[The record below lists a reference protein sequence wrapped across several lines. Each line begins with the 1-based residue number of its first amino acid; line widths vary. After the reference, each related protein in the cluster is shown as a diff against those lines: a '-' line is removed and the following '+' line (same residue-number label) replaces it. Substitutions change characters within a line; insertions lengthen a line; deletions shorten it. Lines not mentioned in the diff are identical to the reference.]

1 MLGGLLTDAAKD
13 EAAAEPGP
21 APWPGPSPFGPAA
34 AITGNLE
41 LRAPRRDKLPDRREA
56 EVIKFRVAGHKG
68 YIHDGFY
75 PDGRLGE
82 VFVTMDGEGSAVG
95 GLMNAWS
102 AAISI
107 GLQYGTPLAA
117 FVAKFSY
124 AKFEPFGV
132 TGDPDV
138 KMAQSLIDY
147 VIRKLDAC
155 YPDGRRSRFE
165 SIPALPT
172 SDKFPEGFGPMI
184 VGDITAMPMA
194 SDSETGG
201 PEMPQVIGILGEKNG
216 HTNGTAP
223 PTGSATLGVLRA
235 DTSICP
241 CGHLAYRRGSCYCC
255 DTCGTTSGAA
265 DPESWA

>member
-1 MLGGLLTDAAKD
+1 M
-13 EAAAEPGP
+13 
-21 APWPGPSPFGPAA
+21 F
-34 AITGNLE
+34 
-41 LRAPRRDKLPDRREA
+41 
-56 EVIKFRVAGHKG
+56 KFRVAGHKG
-68 YIHDGFY
+68 SIQAGFY

-117 FVAKFSY
+117 FVAKFAY

-155 YPDGRRSRFE
+155 YPGGQRSDQKKKQQ
-165 SIPALPT
+165 SLQ
-172 SDKFPEGFGPMI
+172 
-184 VGDITAMPMA
+184 
-194 SDSETGG
+194 ETLDRG
-201 PEMPQVIGILGEKNG
+201 EVVILGPATKNNALEAG
-216 HTNGTAP
+216 CSTIPVVMT
-223 PTGSATLGVLRA
+223 PTLRA
-235 DTSICP
+235 DTAVCA

-255 DTCGTTSGAA
+255 DTCGTTSGCG
-265 DPESWA
+265 